1 MLEKTQSFDM
11 NGQNYQGIQQKV
23 ENILQKDLNYSINT
37 TRLGKSL
44 LRINYFNDKLDKEKQ
59 RENRITILQE
69 PKRRIYIQIKGKL
82 RDEQVA
88 KIWMKLEKDL
98 HLTTQVKDTKVILPT
113 KEDIIYQV
121 IELIKLKGYTI
132 DYDDAQDFLENFQL
146 KYGRLP
152 KNEEITSIVKGY
164 VIMINEDH
172 LLEQTEASTQAE
184 PLSASIATIIG
195 GNEIGDTSNTN
206 NNGVVLLEDPIGR
219 RRCPSCGDEGSV
231 HEVTDKNIILMDY
244 PRIYGKKKYCGRCG
258 FEWRK

>member
-1 MLEKTQSFDM
+1 
-11 NGQNYQGIQQKV
+11 
-23 ENILQKDLNYSINT
+23 
-37 TRLGKSL
+37 
-44 LRINYFNDKLDKEKQ
+44 
-59 RENRITILQE
+59 
-69 PKRRIYIQIKGKL
+69 
-82 RDEQVA
+82 
-88 KIWMKLEKDL
+88 
-98 HLTTQVKDTKVILPT
+98 
-113 KEDIIYQV
+113 
-121 IELIKLKGYTI
+121 
-132 DYDDAQDFLENFQL
+132 
-146 KYGRLP
+146 
-152 KNEEITSIVKGY
+152 
-164 VIMINEDH
+164 MINEDH